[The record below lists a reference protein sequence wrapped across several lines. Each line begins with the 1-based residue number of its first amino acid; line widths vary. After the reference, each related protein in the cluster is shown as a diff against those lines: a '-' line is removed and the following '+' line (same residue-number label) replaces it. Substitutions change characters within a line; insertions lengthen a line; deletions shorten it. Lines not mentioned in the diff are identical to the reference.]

1 MERPAVSRNTF
12 AVAAGDPT
20 KIASFGGTRRIGSNG
35 AESAK
40 ARGRNQHRHQ
50 IVPGEEMK

>member
-1 MERPAVSRNTF
+1 MERLAVSRNTF
-12 AVAAGDPT
+12 AVAAGAPT

-40 ARGRNQHRHQ
+40 ARGRNQRRHQ